1 MRKILYSVIAFI
13 FLLIGCD
20 SGNNDYHV
28 IRSSYVDISDLAI
41 YAGAAS
47 GAKEVKFN
55 NLKKTDL
62 AVHFFQGTYN
72 KKLYDKI
79 QITFDGDRMTYVYRD
94 ENNQSY
100 KIVSGYVFRND
111 SLFAVKTDGTTEF
124 AALGSSPD
132 FLYRRKSLAFYPYT
146 TLEGARRDTVVT
158 FDHTIDLKEDF
169 SALPLSLYNSLDDVK
184 VVTDTVVWC
193 NVIYLFQ

>member
-1 MRKILYSVIAFI
+1 MRKILYSVISFA
-13 FLLIGCD
+13 FLLISCD

-28 IRSSYVDISDLAI
+28 MRSSYVDISDLAI

-47 GAKEVKFN
+47 GAEEVKFN

-79 QITFDGDRMTYVYRD
+79 QITFDGDRMTYVYQGEDDRI
-94 ENNQSY
+94 Y

-111 SLFAVKTDGTTEF
+111 SLFAIKTDGTSEF

-146 TLEGARRDTVVT
+146 TLDGATRDTVVT
-158 FDHTIDLKEDF
+158 FDHTIDLKENL
-169 SALPLSLYNSLDDVK
+169 SVLPLSVYSSLNDVK
-184 VVTDTVVWC
+184 NVGDTVVWC
-193 NVIYLFQ
+193 NVVYIFQ